1 MEIITGY
8 TGKPHVT
15 SEQDRD
21 VNIGVVGEG
30 SYVLQTGMQLA
41 AEVSSNNEIKIRDG
55 VLMHQGCTASIKKN
69 TYDSLIII
77 NGSQGMKRIDLIVA
91 RYEKNQDNGT
101 ESLDLKVIQGTP
113 AESNPEVPQYTEGDI
128 QAGDYVADMPM
139 YQVIIDGL
147 NIAEVKKVFEVAP
160 GIDALKKEI
169 AESNSNILKS
179 LMPYKVGYKVLAI
192 SATTET
198 SVRVLSVSE
207 INKLF
212 GVTDASSGNTMAMFA
227 NGNGDNQAVHV
238 EGATFKDGHWFAVMD
253 SGALKQD
260 IQINY
265 VVWYFGSQTP
275 TSNNTG
281 AAKMQKKTATPTQTT
296 QVVTPDTGYDGLSS
310 VTVRAI
316 PYTESD
322 GESGGTTVNIG

>member
-91 RYEKNQDNGT
+91 RYEKNQDNGI

-113 AESNPEVPQYTEGDI
+113 AESTPTVPEYTEGDI

-147 NIAEVKKVFEVAP
+147 NITEVKKVFEVAP

-169 AESNSNILKS
+169 AELNSNKIGNKDNLIS
-179 LMPYKVGYKVLAI
+179 MLA
-192 SATTET
+192 
-198 SVRVLSVSE
+198 
-207 INKLF
+207 
-212 GVTDASSGNTMAMFA
+212 A
-227 NGNGDNQAVHV
+227 NAKTV
-238 EGATFKDGHWFAVMD
+238 EDC
-253 SGALKQD
+253 L
-260 IQINY
+260 
-265 VVWYFGSQTP
+265 
-275 TSNNTG
+275 
-281 AAKMQKKTATPTQTT
+281 TQTT
-296 QVVTPDTGYDGLSS
+296 
-310 VTVRAI
+310 
-316 PYTESD
+316 
-322 GESGGTTVNIG
+322 ESGVYRWYSAKNQPSTGGYMIVFKYHSGASMRLALTNSGAYYSTYQAGVTYGSWEKL

>member
-21 VNIGVVGEG
+21 VNIGVVGKG

-91 RYEKNQDNGT
+91 RYEKNQDNGI

-113 AESNPEVPQYTEGDI
+113 AESTPTVPEYTEGDI

-147 NIAEVKKVFEVAP
+147 NITEVKKVCEVAP
-160 GIDALKKEI
+160 DIDALKKEL
-169 AESNSNILKS
+169 AELNSKTIKAFGAS
-179 LMPYKVGYKVLAI
+179 ESDYISFTAPFDCYAI
-192 SATTET
+192 IEFSC
-198 SVRVLSVSE
+198 L
-207 INKLF
+207 
-212 GVTDASSGNTMAMFA
+212 G
-227 NGNGDNQAVHV
+227 
-238 EGATFKDGHWFAVMD
+238 W
-253 SGALKQD
+253 
-260 IQINY
+260 
-265 VVWYFGSQTP
+265 
-275 TSNNTG
+275 
-281 AAKMQKKTATPTQTT
+281 
-296 QVVTPDTGYDGLSS
+296 GYDGGFLEFQIQSS
-310 VTVRAI
+310 ESLPEIFAHTGGCSGNNSVYIPLLAKSCFSGLKKGKTYGFSRKNLYGSFGSSWNIKWSAI
-316 PYTESD
+316 CIPA
-322 GESGGTTVNIG
+322 

>member
-21 VNIGVVGEG
+21 VNIGVVGKG

-69 TYDSLIII
+69 TYDSLIIV

-91 RYEKNQDNGT
+91 RYEKNQDNGI

-113 AESNPEVPQYTEGDI
+113 AESTPTVPEYTEGDI

-147 NIAEVKKVFEVAP
+147 NITEVKKVFEVAP

-169 AESNSNILKS
+169 AELNSNSIIKSGHNDNGYYRKYADGTLEMWGSKRFENINMQTPDNWNYYCGGKVNIDLPIESKTWVSVIATAAGSCAPWISIPLNGIGTELFQAWIYSSSKS
-179 LMPYKVGYKVLAI
+179 ASEIIAI
-192 SATTET
+192 SW
-198 SVRVLSVSE
+198 RC
-207 INKLF
+207 F
-212 GVTDASSGNTMAMFA
+212 GTW
-227 NGNGDNQAVHV
+227 
-238 EGATFKDGHWFAVMD
+238 K
-253 SGALKQD
+253 
-260 IQINY
+260 
-265 VVWYFGSQTP
+265 
-275 TSNNTG
+275 
-281 AAKMQKKTATPTQTT
+281 
-296 QVVTPDTGYDGLSS
+296 
-310 VTVRAI
+310 
-316 PYTESD
+316 
-322 GESGGTTVNIG
+322 

>member
-91 RYEKNQDNGT
+91 RYEKNQDNGI

-113 AESNPEVPQYTEGDI
+113 AESTPTVPEYTEGDI

-147 NIAEVKKVFEVAP
+147 NITEVKKVFEVAP
-160 GIDALKKEI
+160 GIDAMKKEI
-169 AESNSNILKS
+169 AELNSNKIGNKDNLISMIVANAK
-179 LMPYKVGYKVLAI
+179 KVEDCLTQ
-192 SATTET
+192 TTE
-198 SVRVLSVSE
+198 S
-207 INKLF
+207 
-212 GVTDASSGNTMAMFA
+212 GVYRWYSAKNQPSTGGYMIVFKYHSGASMRLALT
-227 NGNGDNQAVHV
+227 
-238 EGATFKDGHWFAVMD
+238 D
-253 SGALKQD
+253 SGAYYSTYQAGVT
-260 IQINY
+260 Y
-265 VVWYFGSQTP
+265 GSWE
-275 TSNNTG
+275 
-281 AAKMQKKTATPTQTT
+281 K
-296 QVVTPDTGYDGLSS
+296 L
-310 VTVRAI
+310 
-316 PYTESD
+316 
-322 GESGGTTVNIG
+322 

>member
-69 TYDSLIII
+69 TYDSLTII

-91 RYEKNQDNGT
+91 RYEKNQDNRT
-101 ESLDLKVIQGTP
+101 EGLDLKVIQGTP
-113 AESNPEVPQYTEGDI
+113 AESNPVVPEYTEGDI

-147 NIAEVKKVFEVAP
+147 NITEVKKVFEVAP

-169 AESNSNILKS
+169 AELNSKSPKVFKSSDSDFISFVAPFDCIAIVSFSCAGWGMNGEFLEFKIKNDQSILQE
-179 LMPYKVGYKVLAI
+179 MFVHTGAC
-192 SATTET
+192 
-198 SVRVLSVSE
+198 
-207 INKLF
+207 
-212 GVTDASSGNTMAMFA
+212 SGNNNVYIPLNAKSGFSGLKKGSSYSFSRQNLYSSFGMSW
-227 NGNGDNQAVHV
+227 NRQWSAVC
-238 EGATFKDGHWFAVMD
+238 
-253 SGALKQD
+253 LP
-260 IQINY
+260 I
-265 VVWYFGSQTP
+265 
-275 TSNNTG
+275 
-281 AAKMQKKTATPTQTT
+281 
-296 QVVTPDTGYDGLSS
+296 
-310 VTVRAI
+310 
-316 PYTESD
+316 
-322 GESGGTTVNIG
+322 

>member
-91 RYEKNQDNGT
+91 RYEKNQDNGI

-113 AESNPEVPQYTEGDI
+113 AESTPTVPEYTEGDI

-147 NIAEVKKVFEVAP
+147 NITEVKKVCEVAP
-160 GIDALKKEI
+160 DIDALKKEV
-169 AESNSNILKS
+169 AELNSKLNILDK
-179 LMPYKVGYKVLAI
+179 
-192 SATTET
+192 T
-198 SVRVLSVSE
+198 
-207 INKLF
+207 
-212 GVTDASSGNTMAMFA
+212 
-227 NGNGDNQAVHV
+227 NGNG
-238 EGATFKDGHWFAVMD
+238 
-253 SGALKQD
+253 SALKVFDATENLTYGCWAQGLYRYGGYYGNGAPSD
-260 IQINY
+260 WAGIMLASPIYINGEVNGY
-265 VVWYFGSQTP
+265 LKVAWDMGMTQYIMKNNEDGSV
-275 TSNNTG
+275 
-281 AAKMQKKTATPTQTT
+281 AKAWTKM
-296 QVVTPDTGYDGLSS
+296 
-310 VTVRAI
+310 
-316 PYTESD
+316 
-322 GESGGTTVNIG
+322 

>member
-91 RYEKNQDNGT
+91 RYEKNQDNGI

-113 AESNPEVPQYTEGDI
+113 AESTPTVPEYTEGDI

-147 NIAEVKKVFEVAP
+147 NITEVKKVFEVAP
-160 GIDALKKEI
+160 GIDAMKKEI
-169 AESNSNILKS
+169 AELNSKIPHFYNGEIALYYYS
-179 LMPYKVGYKVLAI
+179 ATWLYAREFVGKEFAGCYPQVTCLYIDGQPNQQTIMI
-192 SATTET
+192 SAREVD
-198 SVRVLSVSE
+198 SDGYLVIWAYGSGYVSGHMLGVSVS
-207 INKLF
+207 ICK
-212 GVTDASSGNTMAMFA
+212 
-227 NGNGDNQAVHV
+227 
-238 EGATFKDGHWFAVMD
+238 
-253 SGALKQD
+253 
-260 IQINY
+260 
-265 VVWYFGSQTP
+265 
-275 TSNNTG
+275 
-281 AAKMQKKTATPTQTT
+281 
-296 QVVTPDTGYDGLSS
+296 
-310 VTVRAI
+310 
-316 PYTESD
+316 
-322 GESGGTTVNIG
+322 

>member
-91 RYEKNQDNGT
+91 RYEKNQDNGI

-113 AESNPEVPQYTEGDI
+113 AESTPTVPEYTEGDI

-147 NIAEVKKVFEVAP
+147 NITEVKKVFEVAP
-160 GIDALKKEI
+160 GIDAMKKEI
-169 AESNSNILKS
+169 AELNSKLKNAGLAICLAAHASALYIPTTNTININDYRCFVLQCCDS
-179 LMPYKVGYKVLAI
+179 TGNRVLATDLI
-192 SATTET
+192 FPDQIAYGPAYEHTAVYAPEASNYIAYCYFGTDKKIYTKARSQYS
-198 SVRVLSVSE
+198 SVRLY
-207 INKLF
+207 
-212 GVTDASSGNTMAMFA
+212 G
-227 NGNGDNQAVHV
+227 
-238 EGATFKDGHWFAVMD
+238 
-253 SGALKQD
+253 
-260 IQINY
+260 
-265 VVWYFGSQTP
+265 
-275 TSNNTG
+275 
-281 AAKMQKKTATPTQTT
+281 
-296 QVVTPDTGYDGLSS
+296 
-310 VTVRAI
+310 I
-316 PYTESD
+316 PK
-322 GESGGTTVNIG
+322 N

>member
-91 RYEKNQDNGT
+91 RYEKNQDNGI

-113 AESNPEVPQYTEGDI
+113 AESTPTVPEYTEGDI

-147 NIAEVKKVFEVAP
+147 NITEVKKVFEVAP
-160 GIDALKKEI
+160 GIDAMKKEI
-169 AESNSNILKS
+169 AELNSKIITTDSGTCIKHANGFMEQFIKA
-179 LMPYKVGYKVLAI
+179 KVLTKTFSAWGSCYYASAPAVDYIEPFKTVIDADARIEADGQAWTMGIDNGTLEQSPSVYAI
-192 SATTET
+192 
-198 SVRVLSVSE
+198 RP
-207 INKLF
+207 
-212 GVTDASSGNTMAMFA
+212 
-227 NGNGDNQAVHV
+227 
-238 EGATFKDGHWFAVMD
+238 D
-253 SGALKQD
+253 SPGGQL
-260 IQINY
+260 
-265 VVWYFGSQTP
+265 
-275 TSNNTG
+275 
-281 AAKMQKKTATPTQTT
+281 
-296 QVVTPDTGYDGLSS
+296 L
-310 VTVRAI
+310 VTVRVHA
-316 PYTESD
+316 T
-322 GESGGTTVNIG
+322 GTWK